1 MHGGKIDGGIFTD
14 RGMRAAAGFHP
25 RNAFRDQSAGTRQE
39 FRIFA
44 RVDIIRDHRDIVMV
58 AHMFTE
64 AIHQRGFA
72 GPNRATNA
80 NAKRAMLRCAHDLN
94 NLVYCVS

>member
-1 MHGGKIDGGIFTD
+1 MKAPRHVIIL
-14 RGMRAAAGFHP
+14 GMGLM
-25 RNAFRDQSAGTRQE
+25 GC
-39 FRIFA
+39 
-44 RVDIIRDHRDIVMV
+44 DIVMV